1 MSNTIKQQARNCGV
15 MFIQQHPELSEDVQ
29 DLYIL
34 FLDNIEEG
42 ESPQNELDLFINSCN
57 QLLEDE
63 CND

>member
-1 MSNTIKQQARNCGV
+1 MEIIKQQARNHRV
-15 MFIQQHPELSEDVQ
+15 MFMQQHPELSEDVQ

-42 ESPQNELDLFINSCN
+42 ESPQNELNLFINSCN

-63 CND
+63 

>member
-1 MSNTIKQQARNCGV
+1 MSDIIKQQARNHRV
-15 MFIQQHPELSEDVQ
+15 MFMQQHSELSEEVQ

-42 ESPQNELDLFINSCN
+42 ESPQNELNLFINSCN

>member
-1 MSNTIKQQARNCGV
+1 MEIIKQQARNHRV
-15 MFIQQHPELSEDVQ
+15 MFMQQHSELSEEVQ

-42 ESPQNELDLFINSCN
+42 ESPQNELNLFINSCN

>member
-1 MSNTIKQQARNCGV
+1 MSDTIKQQARNHRV
-15 MFIQQHPELSEDVQ
+15 MFMQQHSHLSEEVQ

-42 ESPQNELDLFINSCN
+42 ESPQNELNLFINACN

-63 CND
+63 RNN